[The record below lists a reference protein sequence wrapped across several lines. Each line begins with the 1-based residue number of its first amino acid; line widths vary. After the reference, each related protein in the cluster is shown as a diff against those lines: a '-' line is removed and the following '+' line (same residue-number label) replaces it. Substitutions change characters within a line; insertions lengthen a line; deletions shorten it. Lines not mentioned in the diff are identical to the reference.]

1 MANVGKLVVELAAST
16 AKFQADLGRATAAA
30 QQSSQKIATAFGAM
44 RRAAGVLGGALSVA
58 AVAAWTREMVAAA
71 EELQDLSEATGSS
84 VDSLSRLK
92 NIAAIDGAEFGKLRD
107 ALERLAAGMSGAEE
121 GSTKTANALRF
132 LKVTATDPA
141 QALEEIAKRL
151 DAFADG
157 TGKAAIARDLF
168 GKSGVGFLS
177 TLKQIAQAGDVAA
190 SVTAAQAAEASR
202 LAEAYR
208 ALGVSSDRV
217 KNEIAANLIPT
228 LANMVEQF
236 AEGQRIA
243 GGFFEGL
250 RLFGT
255 INPFRDITGNLRE
268 LNAEIAR
275 LQSDKANEGGFSQ
288 FVNRVFG
295 KSFDRDIADVQKKV
309 EFLKFQQRQAALALI
324 DERNNDARDFLARR
338 KPALGY
344 VSAPDKVNTGP
355 RDDPA
360 KKLLDGQ
367 LKALAAATEQEREI
381 LRTRLEFLDRY
392 NEAGFLSFKE
402 YFDQKSDAQR
412 EDLRV
417 TLAGFDAEIAALTK
431 YRDERAKSQTE
442 VAETDNK
449 IAELAAKR
457 AKAEQEA
464 GKASVLAWFDQQR
477 AAADYT
483 RTLDELR
490 AKLLEIQ
497 GDTAA
502 AAALRMK
509 SQNAGLR
516 SEIERRGDVGALA
529 DLDKH
534 ERLTK
539 LQTELNATSREFGTI
554 MEELGIQVERV
565 GILRESGAVGEIE
578 ALQRVSELNRAKLAD
593 LVKIA
598 DAYARIAQASGDPA
612 AINAAQRAQNEI
624 AKLAQQ
630 TDLAGDKFRA
640 IFRDAFADNLVDFV
654 NGTKS
659 AKDAMK
665 SFADDVVQ
673 NINRIAAQRLS
684 EALFGGQQGGSGGL
698 LGGIIAKLFGS
709 LFGGSSGG
717 LGYGTIG
724 SAIPDGPY
732 PYANGTDWHPGGL
745 ALVGERGPELLRLPR
760 GAAVTPNHELR
771 IAPMR
776 PYPGSGWGHGS
787 GGVVNVSQ
795 TINVLPGA
803 TTQSARQAASRV
815 RDATILAIKD
825 R

>member
-16 AKFQADLGRATAAA
+16 AAFQSDLGKAVRIAESNSQRIGRAFGTLKTAAA
-30 QQSSQKIATAFGAM
+30 SIGGAF
-44 RRAAGVLGGALSVA
+44 AAGQII
-58 AVAAWTREMVAAA
+58 AWSNEAIKAA
-71 EELQDLSEATGSS
+71 EDLQDLADATGST
-84 VDSLSRLK
+84 VESLSRLS
-92 NIAAIDGAEFGKLRD
+92 NITKIGGGNFDEIKG
-107 ALERLAAGMSGAEE
+107 ALERLAAGMAGAEE
-121 GSTKTANALRF
+121 GSSKTAAALQF
-132 LKVTATDPA
+132 LQIRAKDPA
-141 QALEEIAKRL
+141 LALEEIAKKL
-151 DAFADG
+151 NTFADG

-168 GKSGVGFLS
+168 GRSGVGFLAS
-177 TLKQIAQAGDVAA
+177 LKDIAEKGDVAA
-190 SVTAAQAAEASR
+190 TVTTKQAEEASK
-202 LAEAYR
+202 LAESYR
-208 ALGVSSDRV
+208 ALGVHSSAVGKALLNDV
-217 KNEIAANLIPT
+217 VPALNAVTGKLQEAIKLS
-228 LANMVEQF
+228 
-236 AEGQRIA
+236 
-243 GGFFEGL
+243 GGFVEGL
-250 RLFGT
+250 IAVTR
-255 INPFRDITGNLRE
+255 INPFQNASDNLE
-268 LNAEIAR
+268 R
-275 LQSDKANEGGFSQ
+275 LQRQLAEAEAAKYNEGSFSK
-288 FVNRVFG
+288 FFNEVTG
-295 KSFDRDIADVQKKV
+295 KSWDKTIAG
-309 EFLKFQQRQAALALI
+309 LKGAIALI
-324 DERNNDARDFLARR
+324 EQAEFNKGLHRSPFKLQMPE
-338 KPALGY
+338 KPQLPYRSDGAAKAL
-344 VSAPDKVNTGP
+344 K
-355 RDDPA
+355 DDPT

-392 NEAGFLSFKE
+392 NEAGFLTFKE
-402 YFDQKSDAQR
+402 YFDQKAEAQR

-497 GDTAA
+497 GDTAG
-502 AAALRMK
+502 AAALRLRG
-509 SQNAGLR
+509 QNAGLR

-539 LQTELNATSREFGTI
+539 LQTELNATSREFGNL
-554 MEELGIQVERV
+554 MEGLGIQVERV
-565 GILRESGAVGEIE
+565 GILRESGALGEIE
-578 ALQRVSELNRAKLAD
+578 ALQKVSELNRAKLAD

-760 GAAVTPNHELR
+760 GAAVVPNHELR

-787 GGVVNVSQ
+787 GGGVVNVSQ